1 MSWAVNNLAGSVAG
15 TQNAGRVVKRD
26 LDKKK
31 PVNNRRS
38 DHDEYNHVAEATEV
52 EHAEAVRSLKD
63 NTQEETHEDR
73 REHSGQAEQQIADH
87 EQEMAEDHAARVG
100 KPTVYTQGA
109 SIRVGVNR
117 SSRGLDLRG

>member
-1 MSWAVNNLAGSVAG
+1 MSWAVNNLAGSLAG
-15 TQNAGRVVKRD
+15 TQNAAKVVKRE

-31 PVNNRRS
+31 PVNTRRA
-38 DHDEYNHVAEATEV
+38 DRDEYNHVAETTGV

-63 NTQEETHEDR
+63 NSQEETHEDR
-73 REHSGQAEQQIADH
+73 REHGGQAPRFADH
-87 EQEMAEDHAARVG
+87 EQDRSARG
-100 KPTVYTQGA
+100 EEATVYTHGA